1 MSLHYTL
8 HLTRYTLRSM
18 PPPISTTPMAPQHL
32 TEMLE
37 LEQLDSNLFRSR
49 ANQENMNGSL
59 FGGQIL
65 GQSLKAAA
73 LTVDSARHAH
83 SLHGYFLLA
92 GARDMPVIYDVEL
105 TRDGGSF
112 STRRVVARQRA
123 KTIFH
128 MELSFHRQEE
138 GYEHAAVLDI
148 DVPDPEGL
156 MSTAELA
163 KKYSA
168 LLPKD
173 SPPLEN
179 WPSIVEFRPTNPD
192 EFLRRTEAARGL
204 YWIRSSSK
212 LPDDP
217 ATQLA
222 GAAYLSD
229 YFLLSSALLRH
240 PEATRSDVLLASLDH
255 AMWFHRPCRADDW
268 LLFDATSPFMGGARG
283 FARGEVY
290 DRQRRL
296 VASVAQEGLVRPM
309 KKRIDS

>member
-1 MSLHYTL
+1 
-8 HLTRYTLRSM
+8 M
-18 PPPISTTPMAPQHL
+18 PAPISTPPLAPQHL
-32 TEMLE
+32 SEMLE

-65 GQSLKAAA
+65 GQSMKAAA
-73 LTVDSARHAH
+73 LTVDGARHAH

-92 GARDMPVIYDVEL
+92 GASDIPVIYDVEL

-138 GYEHAAVLDI
+138 GYEHDVVLDI
-148 DVPDPEGL
+148 DVPDPEDL
-156 MSTAELA
+156 MSTVELA

-173 SPPLEN
+173 SPPLEH

-192 EFLRRTEAARGL
+192 EFFMRKSHIARGL
-204 YWIRSSSK
+204 YWIRSSSP
-212 LPDDP
+212 LPNDSV
-217 ATQLA
+217 TQLA

-240 PEATRSDVLLASLDH
+240 PEATRSEVLLASLDH

-268 LLFDATSPFMGGARG
+268 LLFDTTSPFMGGARG

-309 KKRIDS
+309 KRS